1 MSRAKRAT
9 GLALAALLLLGA
21 GWWFWPVPASRAIV
35 EEQDAEVNVQPATPS
50 PEGAPTPAHTPTLR
64 ADAPSSALPAESLPL
79 SQRLAEL
86 QRWSD
91 AGHPEASCRLAI
103 ERMRCRMLRARPEK
117 PGPSAR
123 EERLEEEGNL
133 EAANAEAEA
142 QLLRLEQAAA
152 CREANPGNEVGAL
165 ALLAPAAAAGHAP
178 SQVLYFSIGKQFRF
192 QRGIYQH
199 PGFDAWRRDA
209 ARHLYAAAQAGEPE
223 AASALAR
230 ALGNDSDL
238 GDGLVPD
245 DPRAAYV
252 QRVLADRLFG
262 RETHPSWARR
272 AGIGEPERRRLEAE
286 AARLHQ
292 ERFAGRRFRDRQL
305 DASAPHRL
313 PALSASDFCGPP
325 IPL

>member
-1 MSRAKRAT
+1 M
-9 GLALAALLLLGA
+9 
-21 GWWFWPVPASRAIV
+21 
-35 EEQDAEVNVQPATPS
+35 
-50 PEGAPTPAHTPTLR
+50 
-64 ADAPSSALPAESLPL
+64 LPAESLPL
-79 SQRLAEL
+79 AQRMAEL
-86 QRWSD
+86 QRWAD

-103 ERMRCRMLRARPEK
+103 ERMRCRMLRARPQDA
-117 PGPSAR
+117 GPSDH
-123 EERLEEEGNL
+123 EERLAQEGKL
-133 EAANAEAEA
+133 EAANAVAEA
-142 QLLRLEQAAA
+142 QLMRIEQAAA
-152 CREANPGNEVGAL
+152 CREANPGTEVGAL

-209 ARHLYAAAQAGEPE
+209 ARHLSAAARAGEPE

-252 QRVLADRLFG
+252 QRALADRLFG
-262 RETHPSWARR
+262 RETHPSWAQR
-272 AGIGEPERRRLEAE
+272 AGIDEPERRRLEAE

-292 ERFAGRRFRDRQL
+292 ERFAGRRYRDRQL

>member
-1 MSRAKRAT
+1 MSRAWRSA
-9 GLALAALLLLGA
+9 GVALVAILLIAAAWHL
-21 GWWFWPVPASRAIV
+21 WPASTTAV
-35 EEQDAEVNVQPATPS
+35 ANSSGKQGPAPQESPVKQDVTAPAES
-50 PEGAPTPAHTPTLR
+50 GALR
-64 ADAPSSALPAESLPL
+64 ADAPAALLPAETLPL
-79 SQRLAEL
+79 AQRMAEL
-86 QRWSD
+86 QRWAD

-117 PGPSAR
+117 TGPSVR
-123 EERLEEEGNL
+123 EERLEEQGKL

-142 QLLRLEQAAA
+142 QLLRLEQTAA
-152 CREANPGNEVGAL
+152 CREADPGNEVGAL

-209 ARHLYAAAQAGEPE
+209 ARHLFAAARAGEPE
-223 AASALAR
+223 AAAALAR

-252 QRVLADRLFG
+252 QRALADRLFG
-262 RETHPSWARR
+262 RETHPSWAQR
-272 AGIGEPERRRLEAE
+272 AGIDEPERRRLEAE

-292 ERFAGRRFRDRQL
+292 ERFAGRRYRDRQL

-313 PALSASDFCGPP
+313 PALNASDFCGPP

>member
-1 MSRAKRAT
+1 MNRSTRAT
-9 GLALAALLLLGA
+9 GLALLAVLLIAA
-21 GWWFWPVPASRAIV
+21 GWWFWPAPP
-35 EEQDAEVNVQPATPS
+35 NPATGQEEAKASAPLRAPS
-50 PEGAPTPAHTPTLR
+50 PEVTPAQPDTPVLR
-64 ADAPSSALPAESLPL
+64 ADAPPSALPAETLPL
-79 SQRLAEL
+79 AQRLAEL

-103 ERMRCRMLRARPEK
+103 ERMRCRMLRARPQEAD
-117 PGPSAR
+117 PSDY
-123 EERLEEEGNL
+123 EERLEEEGKL
-133 EAANAEAEA
+133 EAANSEAEA
-142 QLLRLEQAAA
+142 QLLRLEQTAA

-199 PGFDAWRRDA
+199 PGFDGWRRDA
-209 ARHLYAAAQAGEPE
+209 ARHLFAAAQAGEPE

-262 RETHPSWARR
+262 RETHASWARR
-272 AGIGEPERRRLEAE
+272 AGIDEPERRRLEAE
-286 AARLHQ
+286 AARLHE

>member
-1 MSRAKRAT
+1 MSRAGRVASVV
-9 GLALAALLLLGA
+9 LVAALLVAA
-21 GWWFWPVPASRAIV
+21 GWRLWPGPTTA
-35 EEQDAEVNVQPATPS
+35 
-50 PEGAPTPAHTPTLR
+50 APTPGGKDRPAPEESPATRATAAPAESESLR
-64 ADAPSSALPAESLPL
+64 ADAPVSMLPAETLPL
-79 SQRLAEL
+79 AQRMAEL
-86 QRWSD
+86 QRWSE

-103 ERMRCRMLRARPEK
+103 ERMRCRMLRARPQEA
-117 PGPSAR
+117 GPSDY
-123 EERLEEEGNL
+123 EERLEQEGNL
-133 EAANAEAEA
+133 EAANALAEA
-142 QLLRLEQAAA
+142 QLLRIQQTAA
-152 CREANPGNEVGAL
+152 CREANPGTEVGAL

-209 ARHLYAAAQAGEPE
+209 ARHLFAAAQAGEPE

-245 DPRAAYV
+245 DARAAYV

-262 RETHPSWARR
+262 RETHSSWAQR
-272 AGIGEPERRRLEAE
+272 AGFDDAERAQLEAE
-286 AARLHQ
+286 AARLHAQ
-292 ERFAGRRFRDRQL
+292 RFAGRRFRDRQL

-313 PALSASDFCGPP
+313 PALTASDFCGPP

>member
-1 MSRAKRAT
+1 M
-9 GLALAALLLLGA
+9 
-21 GWWFWPVPASRAIV
+21 
-35 EEQDAEVNVQPATPS
+35 
-50 PEGAPTPAHTPTLR
+50 
-64 ADAPSSALPAESLPL
+64 LPAETLPL
-79 SQRLAEL
+79 AQRMAEL

-103 ERMRCRMLRARPEK
+103 ERMRCRMLRARPQEA
-117 PGPSAR
+117 GPSDY

-142 QLLRLEQAAA
+142 ALLRLEQAAA
-152 CREANPGNEVGAL
+152 CRDANPGNEVGTL

-209 ARHLYAAAQAGEPE
+209 ARHLFAAARAGEPE

-230 ALGNDSDL
+230 ALDNDSDL

-245 DPRAAYV
+245 DPRAAHV

-262 RETHPSWARR
+262 RETHPSWAQR
-272 AGIGEPERRRLEAE
+272 AGLNDAERARLEAE
-286 AARLHQ
+286 AARLHEQ
-292 ERFAGRRFRDRQL
+292 RFGGRRYLGRGL
-305 DASAPHRL
+305 DASAPYRQPTL
-313 PALSASDFCGPP
+313 TASDFCGPP

>member
-1 MSRAKRAT
+1 MSRAGRIAGVTLVAFLLIAAAWRLWPGPTTAVAT
-9 GLALAALLLLGA
+9 SSDEERTAPQEAPVTQAVAASNEPG
-21 GWWFWPVPASRAIV
+21 
-35 EEQDAEVNVQPATPS
+35 
-50 PEGAPTPAHTPTLR
+50 TLR
-64 ADAPSSALPAESLPL
+64 ADAPSSALPAETLPL
-79 SQRLAEL
+79 AQRMAEL
-86 QRWSD
+86 QRWAE

-123 EERLEEEGNL
+123 EERLEEQGKL

-142 QLLRLEQAAA
+142 QLLRIEQTAA
-152 CREANPGNEVGAL
+152 CRDANPANEVGAL

-209 ARHLYAAAQAGEPE
+209 ARHLFAAAQAGEPE
-223 AASALAR
+223 AAAALAR

-252 QRVLADRLFG
+252 QRALADRLFG
-262 RETHPSWARR
+262 RETHPSWAQR
-272 AGIGEPERRRLEAE
+272 AGIDEPERRRLEAE
-286 AARLHQ
+286 AARLQQ
-292 ERFAGRRFRDRQL
+292 ERFAGRRYRDRQL